1 MVGHMTSG
9 VVATHPGTGVNTVL
23 SHTGE
28 MSGTLCVNKTLWFTL
43 DIRVPS
49 VVSDAAA
56 AGSLAL
62 LSTDS
67 IDPTGRG
74 TARLDYD
81 W

>member
-1 MVGHMTSG
+1 MVGNMTGG
-9 VVATHPGTGVNTVL
+9 VVATHPRTGVNTVL
-23 SHTGE
+23 GDTGE
-28 MSGTLCVNKTLWFTL
+28 MSGTLCVNNTLWFTL

-49 VVSDAAA
+49 VVSDTAT

-62 LSTDS
+62 LCADS

-74 TARLDYD
+74 TAGLDYD